1 MSLALD
7 IIVIIMIIMYSFM
20 CSFSTEIGAHSP
32 SQRTKHRTNP
42 RACTLAR
49 ARTHTHTHT
58 HTHMHAHSHKHTHT
72 HTQHTYNTHT
82 HTYNTHTQ
90 SVTKTN
96 RKKNGVG
103 GLPRRAW
110 GFQTSFSVL
119 LLASIDV
126 STPNSALNEAW
137 VLTTL
142 EMRAAKQ

>member
-1 MSLALD
+1 M
-7 IIVIIMIIMYSFM
+7 
-20 CSFSTEIGAHSP
+20 H
-32 SQRTKHRTNP
+32 
-42 RACTLAR
+42 AR
-49 ARTHTHTHT
+49 ARARTHT

-72 HTQHTYNTHT
+72 HTHTHTTHIQHTHT
-82 HTYNTHTQ
+82 HIQHTHTIGY
-90 SVTKTN
+90 KN
-96 RKKNGVG
+96 KPKKNGVG